1 MLEIFPDTCIFFS
14 VCLYGWSYSNVPL
27 IHFTLHLIHC
37 TPHPWSY
44 VILRDWKGGPWSP
57 EFLGGPKVEE
67 GSDLKVGTS
76 DSSSYYG
83 LWILFV
89 EAIGTVFKKFINC
102 VFLYFPLTFKDS
114 EIRYLKKCVEKY
126 CRCDKACK
134 FSAL

>member
-14 VCLYGWSYSNVPL
+14 VCLYGWSHSNVPL
-27 IHFTLHLIHC
+27 IHFT
-37 TPHPWSY
+37 PHPLYPSSM
-44 VILRDWKGGPWSP
+44 VVCNIERLKGGTLEPWIP
-57 EFLGGPKVEE
+57 GGHKVEE
-67 GSDLKVGTS
+67 GSDLKGGTS

-114 EIRYLKKCVEKY
+114 EIRYLKKYVEKY